1 MIVDIKQLLSV
12 LYTDRKLFEALFEK
26 RNRLVGTHEVNS
38 LIAED
43 KLDYLL
49 NAEILIQS
57 DDCIELDDR
66 VLSFFEEFLETNED
80 VEIGDVDE
88 LLINL
93 KYNIELYQNEKDNE
107 HSRERYL
114 AKIKR
119 ILKKIPNMILKNLSL
134 LQLHIGLTYKTQSSH
149 KNKILELEH
158 YKLKL
163 DKLMNIESKV
173 QSSLSHEEGFFNT
186 VSSHESVLLSLR
198 LKVRLRELR
207 ISLIEL
213 QKQVIEYINKTLHKQ
228 HFFEHIIKLKEMKS
242 ALEIKEKTNILRLL
256 KMETTPLFM
265 SKPQRIS
272 TLLDTEEVY
281 EFGFSEMVSKLKHII
296 VDKKVLASKAEELED
311 SFFEA
316 EEQLTYMI
324 DIQSLH
330 DEFLGLSKDLFSFIN
345 EKDFEFEQS
354 LEDKITLYC
363 QLALMYES
371 EYEFDE
377 NKRMKAEPYEY
388 LYITPKKTSIKELN
402 EPSSAI

>member
-1 MIVDIKQLLSV
+1 LIADINRLLSV
-12 LYTDRKLFEALFEK
+12 LYSDRKLFEALFEK
-26 RNRLVGTHEVNS
+26 RNRLVGTHEVTS
-38 LIAED
+38 LVGEE
-43 KLDYLL
+43 KLEYLL
-49 NAEILIQS
+49 NTEVLYETDEA
-57 DDCIELDDR
+57 IELDER
-66 VLSFFEEFLETNED
+66 ILTFFEEFLETNED

-93 KYNIELYQNEKDNE
+93 KYNIELYQNEKDNA

-119 ILKKIPNMILKNLSL
+119 ILKKIPNLILKNLSL

-163 DKLMNIESKV
+163 NKLMNIEAKT
-173 QSSLSHEEGFFNT
+173 QKALGHEEGFFNM
-186 VSSHESVLLSLR
+186 VSSHETVLLSLR

-242 ALEIKEKTNILRLL
+242 ALEIKEKTNILELL
-256 KMETTPLFM
+256 HMETTPLFM

-272 TLLDTEEVY
+272 TFLDTEEVY
-281 EFGFSEMVSKLKHII
+281 EFGFSEMVSKLRYII
-296 VDKKVLASKAEELED
+296 PSTKTLLSKADVLDD

-316 EEQLTYMI
+316 EEEATFMI
-324 DIQSLH
+324 DTDALH
-330 DEFLGLSKDLFSFIN
+330 LEFLNSQTDLFSFIN
-345 EKDFEFEQS
+345 KKDFDVEQN
-354 LEDKITLYC
+354 LEEKITLYC

-377 NKRMKAEPYEY
+377 KKRMKVDPYEY
-388 LYITPKKTSIKELN
+388 LYITPKRERTLI
-402 EPSSAI
+402 

>member
-1 MIVDIKQLLSV
+1 M
-12 LYTDRKLFEALFEK
+12 
-26 RNRLVGTHEVNS
+26 HEVS
-38 LIAED
+38 SSIGED
-43 KLDYLL
+43 KLEYLL
-49 NAEILIQS
+49 NVEVLSQT
-57 DDCIELDDR
+57 DDSIELDER

-114 AKIKR
+114 GKIKR

-163 DKLMNIESKV
+163 DKLVNIELKV
-173 QSSLSHEEGFFNT
+173 QKALGHEESFFNS
-186 VSSHESVLLSLR
+186 VSSHETVLLSLR

-207 ISLIEL
+207 VSLIEL

-242 ALEIKEKTNILRLL
+242 ALEIKEKTNLLELL

-265 SKPQRIS
+265 SKPLRIS
-272 TLLDTEEVY
+272 TFLDTEEVY
-281 EFGFSEMVSKLKHII
+281 EFGFGEMVQKLRHII
-296 VDKKVLASKAEELED
+296 PSQKVSISKAEMLDD
-311 SFFEA
+311 SFFQE
-316 EEQLTYMI
+316 EEQAQFMI
-324 DIQSLH
+324 DTDALH
-330 DEFLGLSKDLFSFIN
+330 NEFVLSKTDLFSFIN
-345 EKDFEFEQS
+345 EKEFGVEQN
-354 LEDKITLYC
+354 LEEKITLYC

-371 EYEFDE
+371 EYEFSE
-377 NKRMKAEPYEY
+377 IRMKIEQYEY
-388 LYITPKKTSIKELN
+388 LEIRPKERTLI
-402 EPSSAI
+402 

>member
-1 MIVDIKQLLSV
+1 MIADINRLLSV
-12 LYTDRKLFEALFEK
+12 LYSDRKLFESLFEK
-26 RNRLVGTHEVNS
+26 RNRLVGTHEVTS
-38 LIAED
+38 SIGED
-43 KLDYLL
+43 KLEYLL
-49 NAEILIQS
+49 NVEVLSQT
-57 DDCIELDDR
+57 DDSIELDER

-114 AKIKR
+114 GKIKR

-149 KNKILELEH
+149 KNKVLELEH

-163 DKLMNIESKV
+163 DKLVNIELKV
-173 QSSLSHEEGFFNT
+173 QKALAHEEGFFNI
-186 VSSHESVLLSLR
+186 VSSHETVLLSLR

-207 ISLIEL
+207 VSLIEL

-242 ALEIKEKTNILRLL
+242 ALEIKEKTNLLELL

-265 SKPQRIS
+265 SKPLRIS

-281 EFGFSEMVSKLKHII
+281 EFGFAEMVQKLRHILPSQ
-296 VDKKVLASKAEELED
+296 KVLSTKADVLEE
-311 SFFEA
+311 SFFQ
-316 EEQLTYMI
+316 EEEHLQFMI
-324 DIQSLH
+324 DTDALH
-330 DEFLGLSKDLFSFIN
+330 NEFILTQTDLFSFIN
-345 EKDFEFEQS
+345 EKEFTIEQS
-354 LEDKITLYC
+354 LEEKITLYC
-363 QLALMYES
+363 QLALMYEN
-371 EYEFDE
+371 EYEFYE
-377 NKRMKAEPYEY
+377 TRMKVQQYEY
-388 LYITPKKTSIKELN
+388 LEIRPKERSLI
-402 EPSSAI
+402 

>member
-1 MIVDIKQLLSV
+1 MISDINRLLSV
-12 LYTDRKLFEALFEK
+12 LHTDRRLFESLFEK
-26 RNRLVGTHEVNS
+26 RNRLVSLHEVTS
-38 LIAED
+38 SIGEERLE
-43 KLDYLL
+43 YLL
-49 NAEILIQS
+49 NAEILAQTDES
-57 DDCIELDDR
+57 IELDER

-119 ILKKIPNMILKNLSL
+119 ILKKIPNLILKNLSL

-163 DKLMNIESKV
+163 DKLMNIEVKV
-173 QSSLSHEEGFFNT
+173 QKALVNEESFFNI
-186 VSSHESVLLSLR
+186 VSSHETVLLSLR

-207 ISLIEL
+207 VSLIEL

-242 ALEIKEKTNILRLL
+242 ALEIKEKTNLL
-256 KMETTPLFM
+256 ELLQMQTTPLFM

-272 TLLDTEEVY
+272 TFLDTEEVY
-281 EFGFSEMVSKLKHII
+281 EFGFAQMVEKIRHII
-296 VDKKVLASKAEELED
+296 PKTTLSVEKAGELDE
-311 SFFEA
+311 SFFETDDQA
-316 EEQLTYMI
+316 QFMI
-324 DIQSLH
+324 DTDSLH
-330 DEFLGLSKDLFSFIN
+330 EEFLKSDTDLFSFIN
-345 EKDFEFEQS
+345 EKEFAVEQD
-354 LEDKITLYC
+354 LEQKITLYC

-371 EYEFDE
+371 EYDFSE
-377 NKRMKAEPYEY
+377 KRMKIEQYEY
-388 LYITPKKTSIKELN
+388 LNIMPKEVHN
-402 EPSSAI
+402 ESA

>member
-1 MIVDIKQLLSV
+1 MIADINRLLSV
-12 LYTDRKLFEALFEK
+12 LYSDRKLFEALFEK
-26 RNRLVGTHEVNS
+26 RNRLVGTHEVTS
-38 LIAED
+38 LVGEE
-43 KLDYLL
+43 KLEYLL
-49 NAEILIQS
+49 NTEVLYETDEA
-57 DDCIELDDR
+57 IELDER
-66 VLSFFEEFLETNED
+66 ILTFFEEFLETNED

-93 KYNIELYQNEKDNE
+93 KYNIELYQNEKDNA

-119 ILKKIPNMILKNLSL
+119 ILKKIPNLILKNLSL

-163 DKLMNIESKV
+163 NKLMNIEAKT
-173 QSSLSHEEGFFNT
+173 QKALGHEEGFFNM
-186 VSSHESVLLSLR
+186 VSSHETVLLSLR

-242 ALEIKEKTNILRLL
+242 ALEIKEKTNILELL
-256 KMETTPLFM
+256 HMETTPLFM

-272 TLLDTEEVY
+272 TFLDTEEVY
-281 EFGFSEMVSKLKHII
+281 EFGFSEMVSKLRYII
-296 VDKKVLASKAEELED
+296 PSTKTLLSKADVLDD

-316 EEQLTYMI
+316 EEEATFMI
-324 DIQSLH
+324 DTDALH
-330 DEFLGLSKDLFSFIN
+330 LEFLNSQTDLFSFIN
-345 EKDFEFEQS
+345 KKDFDVEQN
-354 LEDKITLYC
+354 LEEKITLYC

-377 NKRMKAEPYEY
+377 KKRMKVDPYEY
-388 LYITPKKTSIKELN
+388 LYITPKRERTLI
-402 EPSSAI
+402 

>member
-1 MIVDIKQLLSV
+1 LISDISKLLST
-12 LYTDRKLFEALFEK
+12 LNSERQLFESLFEK
-26 RNRLVGTHEVNS
+26 RNRLVVWHEVSS
-38 LIAED
+38 LVGED
-43 KLDYLL
+43 KLEYLL
-49 NAEILIQS
+49 NTELLTQT
-57 DDCIELDDR
+57 DDSIELDER

-114 AKIKR
+114 GKIKR

-149 KNKILELEH
+149 KNKVLELEH

-163 DKLMNIESKV
+163 DKLMNIEVKV
-173 QSSLSHEEGFFNT
+173 QKALRHEESFFKL
-186 VSSHESVLLSLR
+186 VSSHETVLLSLR

-207 ISLIEL
+207 VSLIEL

-242 ALEIKEKTNILRLL
+242 ALEIKEKTNLL
-256 KMETTPLFM
+256 KLLEMQTTPLFM
-265 SKPQRIS
+265 SKPLRLS
-272 TLLDTEEVY
+272 SFLDTEEVY
-281 EFGFSEMVSKLKHII
+281 EFGFSEMVQKLRHVVPRVKFS
-296 VDKKVLASKAEELED
+296 VSKAEELEE

-316 EEQLTYMI
+316 EEKAQFMI
-324 DIQSLH
+324 DTDALH
-330 DEFLGLSKDLFSFIN
+330 EEFLESKSDLFSFIN
-345 EKDFEFEQS
+345 TKTFTVEQN

-371 EYEFDE
+371 EYDFNEI
-377 NKRMKAEPYEY
+377 KREKIEQYEY
-388 LYITPKKTSIKELN
+388 LYITPKQREIN
-402 EPSSAI
+402 EST